1 MQNNIWTEEST
12 TWRERFTN
20 RIVSL
25 GNSISGRVVFAGELA
40 AFSVATFYWLLARPP
55 KKNTLVD
62 SCYKVGVQSLPV
74 IMLTGVF
81 IGMVLAVQSHPQF
94 KAIGLE
100 SRLGAAI
107 NLSLVKELGPV
118 LAATMLAGRVGS
130 SIAAELGTMRVTEQ
144 IDALASMGPNPV
156 HYLVVPRFIAC
167 LVMIPGLTIMADA
180 MGVLG
185 GAFFSI
191 KLLGVD
197 WGAYWEYSRNTVGQ
211 YDIFAGMFKS
221 IFFGGAIA
229 LVSCYEGFHC
239 EAGAEGVGK
248 ASTKSFVVSFVLILI
263 LDLLLGIFLEQLQS
277 VWFGGTSK
285 AIV

>member
-1 MQNNIWTEEST
+1 MKSVTLTSQKT
-12 TWRERFTN
+12 TLWERFAN
-20 RIVSL
+20 RVSSL
-25 GNSISGRVVFAGELA
+25 GGVIVNRVIFAGELA
-40 AFSVATFYWLLARPP
+40 AFSLSTLYWLIARPP
-55 KKNTLVD
+55 KKETLVTA
-62 SCYKVGVQSLPV
+62 CFKVGVQSLPV

-94 KAIGLE
+94 KAVGLE
-100 SRLGAAI
+100 TRLGAAI

-144 IDALASMGPNPV
+144 IDALASMGPNPI
-156 HYLVVPRFIAC
+156 HYLVVPRFLAC
-167 LVMIPGLTIMADA
+167 LIMIPGLTIMADA

-191 KLLGVD
+191 QLLGVD
-197 WGAYWEYSRNTVGQ
+197 WGFYWDYSQNAVGQ

-229 LVSCYEGFHC
+229 LVTLKSDWRY
-239 EAGAEGVGK
+239 VSR
-248 ASTKSFVVSFVLILI
+248 ASSAALVKKRDS
-263 LDLLLGIFLEQLQS
+263 
-277 VWFGGTSK
+277 
-285 AIV
+285 A